1 MKLTPGEIY
10 FVRERD
16 VKSGEISPYVKI
28 GIVREGAKGP
38 RTSEE
43 RLLEHQTGNPRELF
57 LHEVTATPA
66 VEEIETRL
74 HRAFAEHGV
83 SGEWFLF
90 NDNLMA
96 SAVAKT
102 KNLAS
107 EAQGNL
113 FALEQAE
120 LLKKEL
126 ANGSTAP
133 ASDDAKNWHAVYI
146 EANEIIKI
154 TSDLKK
160 SFQSLV
166 IESVDDLEEVDHI
179 LTQQVRT
186 GATFFN
192 IDRFAETH
200 PDLYAKYEITE
211 TTFYQRF
218 KVNIPKAK
226 DYSLR
231 DVNPGA
237 SELLDTFVH
246 MLEIVP
252 ESTEDQEALHGHYL
266 RVLGI
271 ESEALW
277 KKQISEAQL
286 KTLCGS
292 NVAIESICTWPRENK
307 ERLVF
312 DLAAFESENAKLYAQ
327 FLEKRED
334 VEVTLVDAKKGY

>member
-16 VKSGEISPYVKI
+16 VKSGEVTPYVKI

-57 LHEVTATPA
+57 LHEVIATPA

-90 NDNLMA
+90 NDDLIA
-96 SAVAKT
+96 AAVAKT
-102 KNLAS
+102 RNLAS
-107 EAQGNL
+107 EAQANL

-133 ASDDAKNWHAVYI
+133 ASDDAKHWHAVYI

-154 TSDLKK
+154 ASNLKK

-166 IESVDDLEEVDHI
+166 IESADDLEEVDHI

-200 PDLYAKYEITE
+200 PDLYPKYEVTE

-218 KVNIPKAK
+218 KVNTPKAK

-231 DVNPGA
+231 DVNPEA
-237 SELLDTFVH
+237 WELLDTFDH

-252 ESTEDQEALHGHYL
+252 ESTEDQEVLHGHYL

-286 KTLCGS
+286 KTLCGP
-292 NVAIESICTWPRENK
+292 NAAIESICTWPRENK
-307 ERLVF
+307 ERLIF
-312 DLAAFESENAKLYAQ
+312 DLEAFESENAKLYTE
-327 FLEKRED
+327 FLDKRED

>member
-16 VKSGEISPYVKI
+16 VKTGEVSPYVKI

-57 LHEVTATPA
+57 LHEVINTPA

-90 NDNLMA
+90 TESLISKAIN
-96 SAVAKT
+96 KT
-102 KNLAS
+102 KELAA
-107 EAQGNL
+107 EAQVNL

-120 LLKKEL
+120 ILKKEL
-126 ANGSTAP
+126 ANGKTIL
-133 ASDDAKNWHAVYI
+133 ASAEAINWHASYL

-154 TSDLKK
+154 ASGHKK
-160 SFQSLV
+160 DFQSLV
-166 IESVDDLEEVDHI
+166 IDSVDDLEEVEHI
-179 LTQQVRT
+179 LTQQTRT
-186 GATFFN
+186 GASFFN
-192 IDRFAETH
+192 IERFADAH
-200 PDLYAKYEITE
+200 PDIYSKYEVEE
-211 TTFYQRF
+211 TTFFQRF
-218 KVNIPKAK
+218 KVTTPKAK

-231 DVNPGA
+231 DVNPDTW
-237 SELLDTFVH
+237 ELLDTFSY

-252 ESTEDQEALHGHYL
+252 ESPEDRDALHGRYL
-266 RVLGI
+266 QILGA

-277 KKQISEAQL
+277 KKQIAESQL
-286 KTLCGS
+286 KTLCGV
-292 NVAIESICTWPRENK
+292 NEGIEAICTWPRENK
-307 ERLVF
+307 IKLAF
-312 DLAAFESENAKLYAQ
+312 DLESFEAENPELYAKY
-327 FLEKRED
+327 LEKRDD
-334 VEVTLVDAKKGY
+334 VEVTLVDPKRGY

>member
-1 MKLTPGEIY
+1 MKLTAGEIY

-16 VKSGEISPYVKI
+16 IKSGEVTPYVKI

-57 LHEVTATPA
+57 LHEVIATPA

-90 NDNLMA
+90 DDALIEA
-96 SAVAKT
+96 AVAKT
-102 KNLAS
+102 KNLAA
-107 EAQGNL
+107 EAQAHL

-133 ASDDAKNWHAVYI
+133 ASDEAIRWHAVYV

-154 TSDLKK
+154 ASGLKK

-166 IESVDDLEEVDHI
+166 IESVDDLEEVEHI

-186 GATFFN
+186 GASFFN
-192 IDRFAETH
+192 IDRFAQMH
-200 PDLYAKYEITE
+200 PDIYAKYEFTE

-218 KVNIPKAK
+218 KVQTPNAK
-226 DYSLR
+226 DFSLR
-231 DVNPGA
+231 DANPEA
-237 SELLDTFVH
+237 WEYLDTFSH

-252 ESTEDQEALHGHYL
+252 ESVEDQEALHGQYL

-286 KTLCGS
+286 KTLCGP
-292 NVAIESICTWPRENK
+292 NAAIESICTWPRENK

-312 DLAAFESENAKLYAQ
+312 DEDAFKSENAKLYAE
-327 FLEKRED
+327 FLDKRDD
-334 VEVTLVDAKKGY
+334 VEVTLVDPKRSY